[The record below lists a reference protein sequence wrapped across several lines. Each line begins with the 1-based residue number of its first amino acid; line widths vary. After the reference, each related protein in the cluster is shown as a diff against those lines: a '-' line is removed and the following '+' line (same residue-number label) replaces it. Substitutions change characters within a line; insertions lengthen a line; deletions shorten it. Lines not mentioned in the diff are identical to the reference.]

1 MVRMEKLKSSYKK
14 AQQSDWGHCITLRT
28 TLTKTNVKSRA
39 LPDKAP
45 FATEHTKQTSFRDNS
60 KIKANQL
67 KNGDSLTKIKA
78 LTTATMFGIEVPRVP
93 NKHLKICLHS

>member
-1 MVRMEKLKSSYKK
+1 MKSSYKK
-14 AQQSDWGHCITLRT
+14 AQKSDWGHCITLRT
-28 TLTKTNVKSRA
+28 TLTKTNVKSRT

-78 LTTATMFGIEVPRVP
+78 LTTATMFGKKCPESPTNTLNLSTFIG
-93 NKHLKICLHS
+93 